1 MDGSRKKVSKGD
13 DLLAPL
19 VGEAEAVGGLPDS
32 WTVGRLVL
40 AVFWLVQNSPR

>member
-19 VGEAEAVGGLPDS
+19 VGEAEAGGGLPDS

-40 AVFWLVQNSPR
+40 VVFWFVQNFPR